1 MTTSKTS
8 SKTPTSP
15 LPNNERA
22 HITHSFSMPAD
33 LYRAL
38 ELCAGNTM
46 LSKSR
51 IVQEA
56 LKVYLHDELKKGR

>member
-1 MTTSKTS
+1 MTTLKKS
-8 SKTPTSP
+8 SKI
-15 LPNNERA
+15 PNDLRS
-22 HITHSFSMPAD
+22 HITQSFSMPHD

-38 ELCAGNTM
+38 ERYAAKSM

-56 LKVYLHDELKKGR
+56 LKVYLHDELKKGT

>member
-8 SKTPTSP
+8 SKI
-15 LPNNERA
+15 PNSERS
-22 HITHSFSMPAD
+22 HITQSFSMPHD

-38 ELCAGNTM
+38 ERHAGITM

-56 LKVYLHDELKKGR
+56 LKRYLEDKKVS